1 MAMRPCAEPGC
12 PVLLRKAGRC
22 QKHRRYSPTYLERDW
37 AEQKRR
43 AAVVAKHRATHGDW
57 CPGWPSTGHAPHAC
71 TDLTAAHVVAVANG
85 GGAGPLLVLC
95 RSENS
100 RLRDSDE

>member
-1 MAMRPCAEPGC
+1 ML
-12 PVLLRKAGRC
+12 VKSGRC
-22 QKHRRYSPTYLERDW
+22 QQHRRYSPTYHQRDY

-43 AAVVAKHRATHGDW
+43 AAVVAKHRAIHGDW
-57 CPGWPSTGHAPHAC
+57 CPGWPSTGHQPHPS

-85 GGAGPLLVLC
+85 GGTGPLLVLC

-100 RLRDSDE
+100 RLQASDL